1 MARNYEIDSAW
12 RASIRREPNGRQTV
26 KTETFVS
33 ELAKVNF
40 EWSYRQA
47 NQWIETYL
55 KTFQQKKGKVG
66 LSSFSTQTEGVDDGI
81 CITGYRLR

>member
-47 NQWIETYL
+47 NQWIETYVTVF
-55 KTFQQKKGKVG
+55 KDISTEEGESRTFQLFNPNGG
-66 LSSFSTQTEGVDDGI
+66 
-81 CITGYRLR
+81 R